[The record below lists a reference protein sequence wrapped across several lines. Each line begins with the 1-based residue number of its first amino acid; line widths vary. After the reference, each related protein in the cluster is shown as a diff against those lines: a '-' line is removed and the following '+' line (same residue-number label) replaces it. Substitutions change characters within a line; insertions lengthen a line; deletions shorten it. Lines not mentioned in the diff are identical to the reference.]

1 MYSIQFWNDWPPI
14 YRKLFWV
21 CTSIF
26 LCSFTFLWI
35 SYFISPAP
43 TIKEEHFQQL
53 EIQEVAIDTFSLGG
67 FDIALPADNY
77 LVFERIMG
85 GPLQPNSVTPYLFIS
100 VLIIFMIIVLT
111 IITTLSR
118 FWYFIGM
125 GLFIL
130 FIASF
135 RIEVMSILNLTNK
148 IPTLCLLVIYGGLS
162 YYFQALNSSVSF
174 LKRILIITFVT
185 LLIAIAFFFSASIQQ
200 PFLHL
205 AANGIAIS
213 IILSIVFIFMV
224 AIEIPA
230 SFILIITRSIRPTKS
245 LRHFLVLS
253 AVYLINLGLAYAE
266 MKGFIQWGFMTINF
280 FLLLTLSALLGL
292 WGFRQRESLYE
303 NILSANP
310 FGIYLYIGLA
320 SVCFFSIGYFLS
332 TANDP
337 ALQILKDSII
347 YSHIG
352 YGIIFFA
359 YVLANF
365 TPMLAS
371 NFQVYKVLYKPTNM
385 PYFTLRLAGLIATF
399 TFFAYSNWRVS
410 VNQVFAGYYN
420 AYADVYFAQGESQL
434 AESFY
439 RRAAFYTIRNHHAH
453 YALANLEEERLEYQ
467 KEKDQYTL
475 AADTRP
481 TELSYLNLS
490 QAYERD
496 EALLESALALNQGL
510 KDFPESGLLK
520 NALGLIYGRLQLRDS
535 ALLMLNEARS
545 NSSIQS
551 EAETNLIGLSAK
563 FNLAY
568 PADSLYQLMSR
579 GKDGSKSN
587 ALALATI
594 QHIRMEIP
602 ADPGKDTLLTLYKAS
617 LLNNYFLN
625 HLDETDTALLSKTIM
640 LARKPSNSHFK
651 DGLLFSAAQAYYAS
665 GQVAKAFKLLREIAF
680 LSQNGKYYN
689 LLGLWALQQGD
700 PEIAQVEFNYA
711 LDQNY
716 KPTLINMA
724 FALAEDKKEN
734 EALVLWDSILQI
746 KDTTQVKVAQSMIK
760 ILSTN
765 RAEVKSWTDREKY
778 QYIHFRI
785 SSSDS
790 SSFNEILTGIQDEE
804 YKAKAIMERSNQ
816 LWKADELALA
826 SQQFSKILGLKLRDE
841 NLYQEIVH
849 FNLQLL
855 AAHGQWDKL
864 AIEVNKGIS
873 FPGPRK
879 IEKLYYE
886 SSIMKQQ
893 GKKDEAR
900 KSYEWLSTCNPYFEE
915 SIISSIRFLHSD
927 KDKLSSFNLLVEALT
942 MNPGSV
948 KLLKAYTIESAKL
961 GFSEYAQS
969 TLDKLKTKMSPS
981 SFARFVTENPEIFE
995 VAPN

>member
-1 MYSIQFWNDWPPI
+1 MYSIQFWNDWPPV
-14 YRKLFWV
+14 YRKIFWA

-26 LCSFTFLWI
+26 LFSITFLWI

-43 TIKEEHFQQL
+43 TIKTEHFQQL
-53 EIQEVAIDTFSLGG
+53 EIQEVAINTFSLGD
-67 FDIALPADNY
+67 FDITLPADNF

-85 GPLQPNSVTPYLFIS
+85 GPLQPNWLTPYPFIS
-100 VLIIFMIIVLT
+100 VLMIFMIIALT
-111 IITTLSR
+111 IISTLSR

-130 FIASF
+130 FMVSF
-135 RIEVMSILNLTNK
+135 RLEVMSLFNLTNK
-148 IPTLCLLVIYGGLS
+148 IPTLCVLLIYGGIS
-162 YYFQALNSSVSF
+162 FYFQAFNSSASF
-174 LKRILIITFVT
+174 LKRLLIVSFVT
-185 LLIAIAFFFSASIQQ
+185 LLMGIVFFFSASIQQ

-213 IILSIVFIFMV
+213 IILSIIFILMV

-245 LRHFLVLS
+245 LRHFLILS
-253 AVYLINLGLAYAE
+253 AIYLLNLSLAYAE
-266 MKGFIQWGFMTINF
+266 MKGFIRWNFLTINF
-280 FLLLTLSALLGL
+280 FLLLTLSAVLGL

-303 NILSANP
+303 NILTANP
-310 FGIYLYIGLA
+310 FGVYLYTGLA

-337 ALQILKDSII
+337 ALQILKDTII

-365 TPMLAS
+365 TPMLAK
-371 NFQVYKVLYKPTNM
+371 NFQVYKILYKPTNM
-385 PYFTLRLAGLIATF
+385 PYFTFRLAGLIATF

-481 TELSYLNLS
+481 TEFSYLNLS

-510 KDFPESGLLK
+510 KDFPESGPLK

-545 NSSIQS
+545 SSSIQS

-563 FNLAY
+563 FNLTY
-568 PADSLYQLMSR
+568 PADSLYQLMGT

-587 ALALATI
+587 ALALANV
-594 QHIRMEIP
+594 QQVRMEIP
-602 ADPGKDTLLTLYKAS
+602 ADPGKDTLLTLYSAS
-617 LLNNYFLN
+617 LLNNYFIN
-625 HLDETDTALLSKTIM
+625 HLEETDTALLSKTIM
-640 LARKPSNSHFK
+640 LARKPSNAYFK

-689 LLGLWALQQGD
+689 VLGLWALQQGD
-700 PEIAQVEFNYA
+700 AEIAQVEFNYS
-711 LDQNY
+711 LNQNY
-716 KPTLINMA
+716 KPALANMA
-724 FALAEDKKEN
+724 FALSEDKKVK
-734 EALVLWDSILQI
+734 EALILWDSIRQM
-746 KDTTQVKVAQSMIK
+746 KDTTQTKIAESMIK
-760 ILSTN
+760 ILKAN
-765 RAEVKSWTDREKY
+765 RAEVTSWTDREKY

-785 SSSDS
+785 SLNDS
-790 SSFNEILTGIQDEE
+790 SSFNKIVTTILDEE
-804 YKAKAIMERSNQ
+804 YKAKAILERSKQ
-816 LWKADELALA
+816 FWKADELTLA
-826 SQQFSKILGLKLRDE
+826 SQQFSAIKGLKLRDE
-841 NLYQEIVH
+841 NLYTEILH

-855 AAHGQWDKL
+855 AAHAQWEKLSVELGKGVPFNGQ
-864 AIEVNKGIS
+864 
-873 FPGPRK
+873 RK
-879 IEKLYYE
+879 IEKQYYE
-886 SSIMKQQ
+886 ARILEQQ
-893 GKKDEAR
+893 GKVEEVR
-900 KSYEWLSTCNPYFEE
+900 KSYEWLSTFNPYFEE
-915 SIISSIRFLHSD
+915 SIISSIHFLHSD
-927 KDKLSSFNLLVEALT
+927 KDKLKSFNLLVEGLT
-942 MNPGSV
+942 LNPGSV

-961 GFSEYAQS
+961 GFSDYAQS
-969 TLDKLKTKMSPS
+969 TLDKLKTKMSPT
-981 SFARFVTENPEIFE
+981 SFARFVRENPEIFE